1 MEMSIE
7 NKVLSI
13 RMDLQN
19 KWEDCL
25 SSWIVLELFLVVPV
39 FAQGPDR
46 HLISSSQGED
56 CHRETLSHD
65 GEADPGS
72 NLASVV
78 S

>member
-19 KWEDCL
+19 KWEDGL

-39 FAQGPDR
+39 LAHGPNR

-56 CHRETLSHD
+56 CDWETLSHD

-72 NLASVV
+72 NLSSVV